1 MNNNFGT
8 LFFNLLSNLGDYSN
22 IQTIHCNTRLF
33 VSIIAITPFE
43 QVLTVPD
50 LEFLVGLHRQRG
62 REVIKEQ
69 LWQFGCGL
77 RQAVKLAVPII

>member
-8 LFFNLLSNLGDYSN
+8 LFLYVLSYFGDTSN

-33 VSIIAITPFE
+33 VPIIAITPFE
-43 QVLTVPD
+43 QVLAVPD
-50 LEFLVGLHRQRG
+50 LEFLVRLHRQRG
-62 REVIKEQ
+62 REIIKEQ
-69 LWQFGCGL
+69 LWRFGCGP

>member
-8 LFFNLLSNLGDYSN
+8 LFLNVLSYFGDTSN

-33 VSIIAITPFE
+33 VPIIAITPFE
-43 QVLTVPD
+43 QVLAVPD
-50 LEFLVGLHRQRG
+50 LKFLVGLHRQWG

-69 LWQFGCGL
+69 LWRFSCGL
-77 RQAVKLAVPII
+77 RQAAKLAVPII

>member
-8 LFFNLLSNLGDYSN
+8 LFLNVLSYFGDTSN
-22 IQTIHCNTRLF
+22 IQTIHCNARLF
-33 VSIIAITPFE
+33 VPIIAITPFE
-43 QVLTVPD
+43 QVLAVPD
-50 LEFLVGLHRQRG
+50 LKFLVGLHRQRG

-69 LWQFGCGL
+69 LWRFGCGL